1 MGRVT
6 DQQRSTGDA
15 APPRAAGLPPLS
27 RTPGHIRALGILV
40 LLTGVALM
48 HAVVFA
54 AGHAHATTP
63 AHMATPGLPYTAAP
77 GLAHTT
83 DHGLTGVAAPDLSY
97 NDAPRLTRG
106 AERERTDNPRLTH
119 STRPGL
125 THFAVRGLTHTADT
139 GHTLTL
145 GLVDTGVPS
154 IAIESMA
161 SSEHWSDRAQVLETH
176 AEMGGDTGCADCG
189 GGHHGLHGC
198 VFVLVVLALWLGLVV
213 LAWVGVRRG
222 AAELRV
228 WLERS
233 GGARSPPW
241 TVLSLP
247 ELSILRI

>member
-27 RTPGHIRALGILV
+27 RAPGHIRALGILV

-77 GLAHTT
+77 GL
-83 DHGLTGVAAPDLSY
+83 
-97 NDAPRLTRG
+97 
-106 AERERTDNPRLTH
+106 
-119 STRPGL
+119 
-125 THFAVRGLTHTADT
+125 THTADT
-139 GHTLTL
+139 GHTLTP

-198 VFVLVVLALWLGLVV
+198 VFVLVVLALLLGLVV